1 MTQVRTDRPD
11 TTGTTSPCGPPTA
24 TGPSPIKLKHR
35 AMWAFG
41 NYDAVATE
49 VVGGLGPV
57 LVEAAGVQPG
67 QRVLDVAAGS
77 GNAAIPAAE
86 RGALVTAGDLTPE
99 LLDIGEHRAEQR
111 GLSVRWVEADAEF
124 LPFGDGE
131 FDTVMSCVGV
141 MFAPFHQP
149 VADELLRVA
158 RPGGTIALINWTPEG
173 FIGRM
178 FATMKDFVPAPPPGA
193 RPGPLWGTEAHVREL
208 FGDGVAHLTAE
219 RRMLRVDRFAG
230 AEQFRD
236 FFKQFYGPTIA
247 AYRGLADDP
256 DRTAALDRA
265 LIDLARAAGADTGS
279 MEWEYLLVVAQRR
292 EGKR

>member
-1 MTQVRTDRPD
+1 MTQVRADRPD
-11 TTGTTSPCGPPTA
+11 TTGTASPTGSSTP
-24 TGPSPIKLKHR
+24 TGPSGMKLKHR

-49 VVGGLGPV
+49 VVAGLGPV
-57 LVEAAGVQPG
+57 LVDAAGVQAG
-67 QRVLDVAAGS
+67 HRVLDVAAGS
-77 GNAAIPAAE
+77 GNAAIPAAD
-86 RGALVTAGDLTPE
+86 RGAQVTAADLTPE
-99 LLDIGEHRAEQR
+99 LLDVGAHRAEQR
-111 GLSVRWVEADAEF
+111 GLHVRWIEADAEF
-124 LPFGDGE
+124 LPFADGE
-131 FDTVMSCVGV
+131 FDTVLSCVGV

-149 VADELLRVA
+149 VADELLRVT
-158 RPGGTIALINWTPEG
+158 RPAGTIALINWTPEG

-219 RRMLRVDRFAG
+219 RRRLRVDRFAD

-236 FFKQFYGPTIA
+236 FFKQYYGPTIA

-256 DRTAALDRA
+256 DRTADLDRA
-265 LIDLARAAGADTGS
+265 LVDLARAAGADSGS

-292 EGKR
+292 

>member
-1 MTQVRTDRPD
+1 MTQVRADRPQ
-11 TTGTTSPCGPPTA
+11 TTGPTNPASPTGSATP
-24 TGPSPIKLKHR
+24 TGPSAIKLKHR

-41 NYDAVATE
+41 DYDAVATE

-57 LVEAAGVQPG
+57 LVDAAGVQPG
-67 QRVLDVAAGS
+67 HRVLDVAAGS
-77 GNAAIPAAE
+77 GNAAIPAAD
-86 RGALVTAGDLTPE
+86 RGARVTAADLTPE
-99 LLDIGEHRAEQR
+99 LLDVGARRAARR
-111 GLSVRWVEADAEF
+111 GLHLRWIEADAEF
-124 LPFGDGE
+124 LPFADGE
-131 FDTVMSCVGV
+131 FDTVLSCVGV

-149 VADELLRVA
+149 VADELLRVT

-208 FGDGVAHLTAE
+208 LGDGVARLTAE
-219 RRMLRVDRFAG
+219 RRRLRVDRFAD

-265 LIDLARAAGADTGS
+265 LVDLARAAGADTGT

-292 EGKR
+292 